1 MGIKDQSFKNSQL
14 LNDKLNKLFEDISN
28 CVDDSKKNVN
38 TRIDPGCFDMFN
50 YPPRPCSAMIEIG
63 KEVIECV
70 AKKYI
75 CSNNDSFWCQWNPAQ
90 KAFLVAAVSVYAG
103 LLYNRGTQPLDN
115 VMDRLKNIRKQGI
128 ILDEII
134 LTGDKIQVTIKLV

>member
-1 MGIKDQSFKNSQL
+1 MVIEGQFFKNSQL
-14 LNDKLNKLFEDISN
+14 LNDKLNKLLGDVSN
-28 CVDDSKKNVN
+28 CVDDSKKNLN
-38 TRIDPGCFDMFN
+38 IRFEPDCYDMFS

-75 CSNNDSFWCQWNPAQ
+75 CSNNDSFWCHWNPAQ

-115 VMDRLKNIRKQGI
+115 VMDRLRNIQKQGKI
-128 ILDEII
+128 SDEII
-134 LTGDKIQVTIKLV
+134 LTGDKIQVAIKLV